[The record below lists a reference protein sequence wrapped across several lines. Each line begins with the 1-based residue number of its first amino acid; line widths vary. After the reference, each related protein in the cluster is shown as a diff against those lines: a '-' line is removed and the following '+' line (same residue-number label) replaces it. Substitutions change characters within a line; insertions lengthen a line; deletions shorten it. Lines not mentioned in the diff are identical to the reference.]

1 MAGSQTVKFR
11 PSRTVLSGAA
21 AYLPQANGLLA
32 RTAPVLVPSLVR
44 IMFCTGHGADPMDP
58 LIPVLLVTM
67 VFVKPARRWLP
78 FTMFGGLL
86 LQEWPRTRS
95 RSAPG

>member
-1 MAGSQTVKFR
+1 VKFR

-44 IMFCTGHGADPMDP
+44 IMFCTDHGADPMDP
-58 LIPVLLVTM
+58 
-67 VFVKPARRWLP
+67 
-78 FTMFGGLL
+78 
-86 LQEWPRTRS
+86 
-95 RSAPG
+95 